1 MPIRNS
7 WPRRLLL
14 AGVAVSLAAVAAPS
28 QAAQKDN
35 FVIVPG
41 QSFGPIKKGATLAGL
56 LRIYGKAN
64 IRVRVVQ
71 PPHAD
76 FMKQRAAVIYPGTR
90 NEAVAFLSERGN
102 RVESV
107 VVVKRGG
114 RWQTQKGLKVGLG
127 LAEIERRFG
136 GPFAITGFGR
146 DGGGAINTAAANAPA
161 RALYVRFAQT
171 SKAPAS
177 QADSA
182 VLEAEK
188 GFRSDHPAARRA
200 KLAVSVIWWDLAR

>member
-1 MPIRNS
+1 MPPRSS
-7 WPRRLLL
+7 WSRRLLVAGIAVVL
-14 AGVAVSLAAVAAPS
+14 ASLAAPS
-28 QAAQKDN
+28 LAAQKDN
-35 FVIVPG
+35 FIIVPG

-64 IRVRVVQ
+64 VQVRTEQ

-76 FMKQRAAVIYPGTR
+76 FMKQRAAVIFPGTP
-90 NEAVAFLSERGN
+90 NEAIAFLSARGN

-114 RWQTQKGLKVGLG
+114 RWHTRKGLKIGLG
-127 LAEIERRFG
+127 LAEMERLYG

-146 DGGGAINTAAANAPA
+146 DGGGAINTVPANAPA
-161 RALYVRFAQT
+161 RDLYVRFAPT
-171 SKAPAS
+171 SKAPTS

-182 VLEAEK
+182 ALEAER

-200 KLAVSVIWWDLAR
+200 KLVVSVIWWDLAR